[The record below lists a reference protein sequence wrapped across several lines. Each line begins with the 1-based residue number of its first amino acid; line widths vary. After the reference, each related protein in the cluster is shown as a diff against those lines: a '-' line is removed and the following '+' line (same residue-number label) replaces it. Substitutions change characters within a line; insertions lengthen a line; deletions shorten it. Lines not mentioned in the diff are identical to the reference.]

1 MLETK
6 NFYKISKVDEE
17 TINKYKVSTNSNAI
31 IPYKDWKQNSN
42 SKPVWKVPIEYCK
55 FRLENGRIKT
65 EILTHEKL
73 KGTLDPNAQST
84 QDIIA
89 GYLQESDPSK
99 NKDLKELLKKD
110 GQTEAAVITADGFL
124 INGNRRKLAL
134 TLLNEKFPDEKYK
147 TMKVVILPG
156 SNDPERPTEIDIA
169 LLENRYQLYVDGKS
183 EYSEMNKA
191 LTYYHHEKSGINIK
205 DLLKEDASYGNLN
218 EKQLEQ
224 KANDFKESYFV
235 PIELMKQYLELN
247 NINGDFN
254 RVTDRWQS
262 FKELR
267 KVVLEPLDK
276 EKNLVL
282 YNLQKNDIGLIQN
295 AAFNLI
301 KLKDASSVVHQNRD
315 LIRLIPKALA
325 LKDGI
330 GKKEIFKIGKIEDS
344 NENIKDPDEKD
355 LKWQKDKGVEV
366 LNIVK
371 KLSSLI
377 GKQDE
382 QEDPLDRLSESLQK
396 IMHKDLEIEKIVKM
410 SAQDADSAMKMCNKI
425 QAKSKKLANFFY
437 DKSTGVSQEDLQ
449 DLIKRFNKD

>member
-1 MLETK
+1 M
-6 NFYKISKVDEE
+6 
-17 TINKYKVSTNSNAI
+17 
-31 IPYKDWKQNSN
+31 
-42 SKPVWKVPIEYCK
+42 
-55 FRLENGRIKT
+55 
-65 EILTHEKL
+65 
-73 KGTLDPNAQST
+73 
-84 QDIIA
+84 
-89 GYLQESDPSK
+89 
-99 NKDLKELLKKD
+99 
-110 GQTEAAVITADGFL
+110 
-124 INGNRRKLAL
+124 
-134 TLLNEKFPDEKYK
+134 
-147 TMKVVILPG
+147 
-156 SNDPERPTEIDIA
+156 
-169 LLENRYQLYVDGKS
+169 
-183 EYSEMNKA
+183 
-191 LTYYHHEKSGINIK
+191 
-205 DLLKEDASYGNLN
+205 
-218 EKQLEQ
+218 
-224 KANDFKESYFV
+224 
-235 PIELMKQYLELN
+235 
-247 NINGDFN
+247 
-254 RVTDRWQS
+254 
-262 FKELR
+262 
-267 KVVLEPLDK
+267 
-276 EKNLVL
+276 
-282 YNLQKNDIGLIQN
+282 QKNDIGLIQN

>member
-1 MLETK
+1 MLEIK

-17 TINKYKVSTNSNAI
+17 TISKNKVSTNSSTI

-55 FRLENGRIKT
+55 YRLENGRIKT

-89 GYLQESDPSK
+89 KYLQQSDPSK

-110 GQTEAAVITADGFL
+110 GQTEPAVITADGFL

-191 LTYYHHEKSGINIK
+191 LTYYQHEKSGINIK

-218 EKQLEQ
+218 EKQLQ
-224 KANDFKESYFV
+224 DKADDFRENYFL

-247 NINGDFN
+247 NVNGDFN

-267 KVVLEPLDK
+267 KVVLEPLNK

-301 KLKDASSVVHQNRD
+301 KLKDSSSVTHQNRD

-325 LKDGI
+325 LKDGV
-330 GKKEIFKIGKIEDS
+330 GKKEIFKIGKIEDIED
-344 NENIKDPDEKD
+344 NVKDPDEKD
-355 LKWQKDKGVEV
+355 LKWQKQKGVEV

-371 KLSSLI
+371 KLYNLI
-377 GKQDE
+377 GKQEE
-382 QEDPLDRLSESLQK
+382 QEDPLDRLAESLQK
-396 IMHKDLEIEKIVKM
+396 IMHKDLEIEKILKM
-410 SAQDADSAMKMCNKI
+410 STHDADQAMKICNKI
-425 QAKSKKLANFFY
+425 QTQSKKLANFFY
-437 DKSTGVSQEDLQ
+437 DKSTGASPEDLQ
-449 DLIKRFNKD
+449 ELVKRFKKD

>member
-17 TINKYKVSTNSNAI
+17 TISKYKVPTNLNKI
-31 IPYKDWKQNSN
+31 IPYKDWAQNSN
-42 SKPVWKVPIEYCK
+42 NKPVWKVPIEYCK
-55 FRLENGRIKT
+55 YRLENGRIKT

-89 GYLQESDPSK
+89 KYLQQSDLQK
-99 NKDLKELLKKD
+99 NIELRELLKKD
-110 GQTEAAVITADGFL
+110 GQTEPAVITADGFL

-191 LTYYHHEKSGINIK
+191 LTYYQHEKSGINIK

-218 EKQLEQ
+218 EKQLQ
-224 KANDFKESYFV
+224 DKADDFRENYFL

-247 NINGDFN
+247 NVNGDFN

-267 KVVLEPLDK
+267 KVVLQPLNK

-301 KLKDASSVVHQNRD
+301 KLKNSSSVTHQNRD

-325 LKDGI
+325 LKDGV
-330 GKKEIFKIGKIEDS
+330 GKKEIFKIGKIEDIED
-344 NENIKDPDEKD
+344 NVKDPDEKD
-355 LKWQKDKGVEV
+355 LKWQKQKGVEV

-371 KLSSLI
+371 KLYNLI
-377 GKQDE
+377 GKQEE
-382 QEDPLDRLSESLQK
+382 QEDPLDRLNESYQK
-396 IMHKDLEIEKIVKM
+396 ITHKDLEIEKIVKM
-410 SAQDADSAMKMCNKI
+410 STYDADQAMKICNKI
-425 QAKSKKLANFFY
+425 QTISKKLATFFY
-437 DKSTGVSQEDLQ
+437 DKSTGASPEDLQ
-449 DLIKRFNKD
+449 ELVKKFNKD